1 MKNREKKVKKEKIEF
16 DLDIF
21 VKELSKFNMNFPAK
35 ENPSFRLRG
44 SNVKSNL
51 ALPGHGLDNN
61 INYNNLI
68 YWKAYI
74 GSLNKEKF
82 LDSLSVRLMDG
93 EFTYNCSEATN
104 GCHEYTVV
112 KKTFSKIHKSLRYIP
127 LVSVRDQYPGA
138 AESIIEFSYLYSE
151 KTNLSFLMVYTHY
164 DPSGDTCLFPI
175 KCFKK
180 IKKNEIKQFHSLI
193 FNYYDKYRDFYA
205 RTGRAGSCNTVLL
218 NNNYKWDL
226 KHVEKFFKKF
236 MKYKDED
243 KKENVNFHHYVTSPE
258 EQNQFAKYYNI
269 YIFLV
274 KEKKFYKRFSYMGNS
289 RNEIKRMFPFT

>member
-1 MKNREKKVKKEKIEF
+1 VKKEKIEF

-35 ENPSFRLRG
+35 ETPSFRTRDH
-44 SNVKSNL
+44 NVKSNL
-51 ALPGHGLDNN
+51 ALPSYGLQGN

-74 GSLNKEKF
+74 GSLNKEEF
-82 LDSLSVRLMDG
+82 LDLLSDRLTDG
-93 EFTYNCSEATN
+93 EFTYNCSEATTTSD
-104 GCHEYTVV
+104 CHEYTVV
-112 KKTFSKIHKSLRYIP
+112 KKTFSKIHKSLKYIP
-127 LVSVRDQYPGA
+127 LVSVRDRYPGA

-151 KTNLSFLMVYTHY
+151 KTNLSFLLVYTTY
-164 DPSGDTCLFPI
+164 DGDTCLFPI

-205 RTGRAGSCNTVLL
+205 RTGRAGSCNEVLL

-236 MKYKDED
+236 MKYKKEDEKD
-243 KKENVNFHHYVTSPE
+243 YNPNWAEEYKSSPGE
-258 EQNQFAKYYNI
+258 RNEFAKYYNI

-274 KEKKFYKRFSYMGNS
+274 KEEKFYKNFSFKGNW

>member
-1 MKNREKKVKKEKIEF
+1 MKKEKIEF

-35 ENPSFRLRG
+35 ETPNFRTRMY
-44 SNVKSNL
+44 NVKSNL
-51 ALPGHGLDNN
+51 ALSDH
-61 INYNNLI
+61 NLGKEEKASNFKNFI

-82 LDSLSVRLMDG
+82 IDLISDRLMDC
-93 EFTYNCSEATN
+93 EFSWNCEEATTTTD
-104 GCHEYTVV
+104 CHEYTVV
-112 KKTFSKIHKSLRYIP
+112 KKTFSKIHKSLKYIP
-127 LVSVRDQYPGA
+127 LVSARDAYPWA

-151 KTNLSFLMVYTHY
+151 KTNLSFLMVYTNY
-164 DPSGDTCLFPI
+164 NPSGNTCLFPI

-205 RTGRAGSCNTVLL
+205 RTGRAGSCNEILL

-236 MKYKDED
+236 MKYKEES
-243 KKENVNFHHYVTSPE
+243 KKEDINFNPDYKPSPE
-258 EQNQFAKYYNI
+258 MQNWLAYYYNI
-269 YIFLV
+269 YIYLV
-274 KEKKFYKRFSYMGNS
+274 KEKQFYKRLYPAVNT
-289 RNEIKRMFPFT
+289 RNEIKGMRPF

>member
-1 MKNREKKVKKEKIEF
+1 MKKEKIEF

-35 ENPSFRLRG
+35 ENPSFRTRMY
-44 SNVKSNL
+44 NVKSNL
-51 ALPGHGLDNN
+51 ALSDH
-61 INYNNLI
+61 NLGKEEKASNFKNFI

-82 LDSLSVRLMDG
+82 IDLLSDRLMDC
-93 EFTYNCSEATN
+93 EFSWNCEEATTTTD
-104 GCHEYTVV
+104 CHEYTVV
-112 KKTFSKIHKSLRYIP
+112 KKTFSKIHKSLKYIP
-127 LVSVRDQYPGA
+127 LVSVRDAYPGA

-151 KTNLSFLMVYTHY
+151 KTNLSFLMVYTNY
-164 DPSGDTCLFPI
+164 DPSGNTCLFPI

-205 RTGRAGSCNTVLL
+205 RTGRAGSCNEVLL
-218 NNNYKWDL
+218 NDNYKWDL

-236 MKYKDED
+236 MKYKKDDE
-243 KKENVNFHHYVTSPE
+243 KECNPNYLEEYKSSPE
-258 EQNQFAKYYNI
+258 KRNELAAYYNI

-274 KEKKFYKRFSYMGNS
+274 KEKKFYKRFSFRGNW

>member
-1 MKNREKKVKKEKIEF
+1 MKKEKIEF

-35 ENPSFRLRG
+35 ETPNFRTRMY
-44 SNVKSNL
+44 NVKSNL
-51 ALPGHGLDNN
+51 ALSDH
-61 INYNNLI
+61 NLGKEEKASNFKNFI

-82 LDSLSVRLMDG
+82 IDLISDRLMDC
-93 EFTYNCSEATN
+93 EFSWNCEEATTTTD
-104 GCHEYTVV
+104 CHEYTVV
-112 KKTFSKIHKSLRYIP
+112 KKTFSKIHKSLKYIP
-127 LVSVRDQYPGA
+127 LVSVRDAYPGA

-151 KTNLSFLMVYTHY
+151 KTNLSFLMVYTNY
-164 DPSGDTCLFPI
+164 NPSGNTCLFPI

-205 RTGRAGSCNTVLL
+205 RTGRAGSCNEILL

-236 MKYKDED
+236 MKYKEES
-243 KKENVNFHHYVTSPE
+243 KKEDINFNPDYKPSPE
-258 EQNQFAKYYNI
+258 MQNWLAYYYNI
-269 YIFLV
+269 YIYLV
-274 KEKKFYKRFSYMGNS
+274 KEKQFYKRLYPAVNT
-289 RNEIKRMFPFT
+289 RNEIKGMRPF

>member
-1 MKNREKKVKKEKIEF
+1 MKKEKIEF

-51 ALPGHGLDNN
+51 ALSDH
-61 INYNNLI
+61 NLGKEEKASNFKNFI

-82 LDSLSVRLMDG
+82 IDLISDRLMDC
-93 EFTYNCSEATN
+93 EFSWNCSEATTTSD
-104 GCHEYTVV
+104 CHEYTVV
-112 KKTFSKIHKSLRYIP
+112 KKTFSKIHKSLKYIP

-151 KTNLSFLMVYTHY
+151 KTNLSFLMVYTTY
-164 DPSGDTCLFPI
+164 DGDTCLFPI

-205 RTGRAGSCNTVLL
+205 RTGRAGSCNEVLL

-274 KEKKFYKRFSYMGNS
+274 KEKKFYKRFSYRGNS
-289 RNEIKRMFPFT
+289 RNEIKGMRPFTRTG

>member
-1 MKNREKKVKKEKIEF
+1 MKKEKIEF

-35 ENPSFRLRG
+35 ETPNFRTRMY
-44 SNVKSNL
+44 NVKSNL
-51 ALPGHGLDNN
+51 ALSDH
-61 INYNNLI
+61 NLGKEEKASNFKNFI

-82 LDSLSVRLMDG
+82 IDLISDRLMDC
-93 EFTYNCSEATN
+93 EFSWNCEEATTTTD
-104 GCHEYTVV
+104 CHEYTVV
-112 KKTFSKIHKSLRYIP
+112 KKTFSKIHKSLKYIP
-127 LVSVRDQYPGA
+127 LVSVRDTYPGA

-151 KTNLSFLMVYTHY
+151 KTNLSFLMVYTNY

-175 KCFKK
+175 KGFKK
-180 IKKNEIKQFHSLI
+180 SEIKQFHSLI

-205 RTGRAGSCNTVLL
+205 RTGRAGSCNEILL

-236 MKYKDED
+236 MKYKEES
-243 KKENVNFHHYVTSPE
+243 KKKDINFNPDYKPSPE
-258 EQNQFAKYYNI
+258 MQNWLAYYYNI
-269 YIFLV
+269 YIYLV
-274 KEKKFYKRFSYMGNS
+274 KEKQFYKRLYPAVNT
-289 RNEIKRMFPFT
+289 RNEIKGMRPF

>member
-1 MKNREKKVKKEKIEF
+1 MKKEKIEF

-35 ENPSFRLRG
+35 ETPNFRTRMY
-44 SNVKSNL
+44 NVKSNL
-51 ALPGHGLDNN
+51 ALSDH
-61 INYNNLI
+61 NLGKEEKASNFKNFI

-82 LDSLSVRLMDG
+82 IDLISDRLMDC
-93 EFTYNCSEATN
+93 EFSWNCEEATTTTD
-104 GCHEYTVV
+104 CHEYTVV
-112 KKTFSKIHKSLRYIP
+112 KKTFSKIHKSLKYIP
-127 LVSVRDQYPGA
+127 LVSVRDTYPGA

-151 KTNLSFLMVYTHY
+151 KTNLSFLMVYTTY
-164 DPSGDTCLFPI
+164 DGDTCLFPI

-205 RTGRAGSCNTVLL
+205 RTGRAGSCNEILL

-236 MKYKDED
+236 MKYKEES
-243 KKENVNFHHYVTSPE
+243 KKKDINFNPDYKPSPE
-258 EQNQFAKYYNI
+258 MQNWLAYYYNI
-269 YIFLV
+269 YIYLV
-274 KEKKFYKRFSYMGNS
+274 KEKQFYKRLYPAVNT
-289 RNEIKRMFPFT
+289 RNEIKGMRPF

>member
-1 MKNREKKVKKEKIEF
+1 MNKKIEF

-35 ENPSFRLRG
+35 ENPSFRTRDH
-44 SNVKSNL
+44 NVKSNL
-51 ALPGHGLDNN
+51 ALPSYGLQDN

-74 GSLNKEKF
+74 GSLNKEEF
-82 LDSLSVRLMDG
+82 LDLLSDRLTDG
-93 EFTYNCSEATN
+93 EFTYNCSEATTTSD
-104 GCHEYTVV
+104 CHEYTVV

-127 LVSVRDQYPGA
+127 LVSARDYYP
-138 AESIIEFSYLYSE
+138 ESSHNSIIEFSYLYSE
-151 KTNLSFLMVYTHY
+151 KTNLSFLMVYTTY
-164 DPSGDTCLFPI
+164 DGDTCLFPI

-205 RTGRAGSCNTVLL
+205 RTGRAGSCNEVLL

-226 KHVEKFFKKF
+226 KQVEKFFKKF
-236 MKYKDED
+236 MKYKKEDEKD
-243 KKENVNFHHYVTSPE
+243 YNPNWREEYKASPDE
-258 EQNQFAKYYNI
+258 RRELARYYNI

-274 KEKKFYKRFSYMGNS
+274 KEEKFYKNFSFKGNW
-289 RNEIKRMFPFT
+289 RNGIKRMFPFT

>member
-1 MKNREKKVKKEKIEF
+1 MKKEKIEF

-35 ENPSFRLRG
+35 ETPNFRTRMY
-44 SNVKSNL
+44 NVKSNL
-51 ALPGHGLDNN
+51 ALSDH
-61 INYNNLI
+61 NLGKEEKASNFKNFI

-82 LDSLSVRLMDG
+82 IDLISDRLMDC
-93 EFTYNCSEATN
+93 EFSWNCEEATTTTD
-104 GCHEYTVV
+104 CHEYTVV
-112 KKTFSKIHKSLRYIP
+112 KKTFSKIHKSLKYIP
-127 LVSVRDQYPGA
+127 LVSVRDTYPGA

-151 KTNLSFLMVYTHY
+151 KTNLSFLMVYTNY
-164 DPSGDTCLFPI
+164 NPSGNTCLFPI

-205 RTGRAGSCNTVLL
+205 RTGRAASCNEVLL

-236 MKYKDED
+236 MKYKEES
-243 KKENVNFHHYVTSPE
+243 KKKDINFNPDYKPSPE
-258 EQNQFAKYYNI
+258 MQNWLAYYYNI
-269 YIFLV
+269 YIYLV
-274 KEKKFYKRFSYMGNS
+274 KEKQFYKRLYPAVNT
-289 RNEIKRMFPFT
+289 RNEIKGMRPF

>member
-1 MKNREKKVKKEKIEF
+1 MEKEKIEF

-21 VKELSKFNMNFPAK
+21 VKELSKFNMNFPTK
-35 ENPSFRLRG
+35 ENPSFRTRMYD
-44 SNVKSNL
+44 VKSNL
-51 ALPGHGLDNN
+51 ALIFSLADEVENHS
-61 INYNNLI
+61 I
-68 YWKAYI
+68 YWKAYL
-74 GSLNKEKF
+74 GSLNKEEF
-82 LDSLSVRLMDG
+82 SELLHNRLMDG
-93 EFTYNCSEATN
+93 KFTFNSDESTEGWGVWA
-104 GCHEYTVV
+104 VV

-205 RTGRAGSCNTVLL
+205 RIGQSGSCNRVLL
-218 NNNYKWDL
+218 NNNYKL
-226 KHVEKFFKKF
+226 TL
-236 MKYKDED
+236 
-243 KKENVNFHHYVTSPE
+243 NL
-258 EQNQFAKYYNI
+258 I
-269 YIFLV
+269 
-274 KEKKFYKRFSYMGNS
+274 
-289 RNEIKRMFPFT
+289 

>member
-1 MKNREKKVKKEKIEF
+1 MKKEKIEF

-21 VKELSKFNMNFPAK
+21 VKELSKFNMNFPTK
-35 ENPSFRLRG
+35 ENPNFRTRKYKA
-44 SNVKSNL
+44 KSNL
-51 ALPGHGLDNN
+51 AYNVDDNF
-61 INYNNLI
+61 I
-68 YWKAYI
+68 YWKAYT
-74 GSLNKEKF
+74 GSLNKEEF
-82 LDSLSVRLMDG
+82 SELLNNRLMDS
-93 EFTYNCSEATN
+93 EFGWNCNEATTTSD
-104 GCHEYTVV
+104 CHEYTVV
-112 KKTFSKIHKSLRYIP
+112 KKTFSKIHKSLKYIP

-138 AESIIEFSYLYSE
+138 TESIIEFSYLYSE
-151 KTNLSFLMVYTHY
+151 KTNLSFLMVYTNY
-164 DPSGDTCLFPI
+164 NPSGDTCLFPI

-205 RTGRAGSCNTVLL
+205 RTGRAASCNEVLL

-236 MKYKDED
+236 MKYKKDDE
-243 KKENVNFHHYVTSPE
+243 KECNPNYLEEYKSSPE
-258 EQNQFAKYYNI
+258 KRNELAAYYNI

-274 KEKKFYKRFSYMGNS
+274 KEKKFYKRFSFRGNW

>member
-1 MKNREKKVKKEKIEF
+1 MKKEKIEF

-35 ENPSFRLRG
+35 ENPSFRTRDH
-44 SNVKSNL
+44 NVKSNL
-51 ALPGHGLDNN
+51 AIPSYGLLGN

-74 GSLNKEKF
+74 GSLNKDEF
-82 LDSLSVRLMDG
+82 LDLLSDRLTDG
-93 EFTYNCSEATN
+93 EFTYDCSEATTTSD
-104 GCHEYTVV
+104 CHEYTVV
-112 KKTFSKIHKSLRYIP
+112 KKTFSKIHKSLKYIP
-127 LVSVRDQYPGA
+127 LVSARDAYPWA
-138 AESIIEFSYLYSE
+138 AESIIEFGYLYSE
-151 KTNLSFLMVYTHY
+151 KTNLSFLMVYTTY
-164 DPSGDTCLFPI
+164 DGDTCLFPI

-205 RTGRAGSCNTVLL
+205 RTGRAGSCNEVLL

-226 KHVEKFFKKF
+226 KQIEKFFKKF
-236 MKYKDED
+236 MKYKKEDEKD
-243 KKENVNFHHYVTSPE
+243 YNPNWREEYKASPDE
-258 EQNQFAKYYNI
+258 RRELARYYNI

-274 KEKKFYKRFSYMGNS
+274 KEEKFYKNFSFKGNW

>member
-1 MKNREKKVKKEKIEF
+1 MY
-16 DLDIF
+16 
-21 VKELSKFNMNFPAK
+21 
-35 ENPSFRLRG
+35 
-44 SNVKSNL
+44 NVKSNL
-51 ALPGHGLDNN
+51 ALSDH
-61 INYNNLI
+61 NLGKEEKASNFKNFI

-82 LDSLSVRLMDG
+82 IDLISDRLMDC
-93 EFTYNCSEATN
+93 EFSWNCEEATTTTD
-104 GCHEYTVV
+104 CHEYTVV
-112 KKTFSKIHKSLRYIP
+112 KKTFSKIHKSLKYIP
-127 LVSVRDQYPGA
+127 LVSVRDTYPVA

-151 KTNLSFLMVYTHY
+151 KTNLSFLMVYTNY
-164 DPSGDTCLFPI
+164 NPSGNTCLFPI

-205 RTGRAGSCNTVLL
+205 RTGRAASCNEVLL

-226 KHVEKFFKKF
+226 KQVEKFFKKF
-236 MKYKDED
+236 MKYKEKD

-274 KEKKFYKRFSYMGNS
+274 KEKKFYKRFSFRGNW